1 MLLISFVVKIRDG
14 GSFYIFDFDDEEE
27 QNISESYQP
36 PRSNDNS
43 SNTKEMEEANDRVDN
58 SSNSNKEKNKEKKE
72 TEAITDENRQDYMK
86 ILEYDAFIDKTRKE
100 LEEIEKSM
108 EFGEAISESI
118 EIQKRNQERN
128 ERNNERRKRNQE
140 RINENDNS
148 PLEKLEEMEIVPKL
162 EMFSNSEEAYSISL
176 PKSGY
181 SPYDSYFGKGV
192 YNNSADNYIKV
203 TAPISYHIVFLL
215 KDVYS
220 KRTIRNEFIR
230 KGSTFDLTGI
240 PYGTY
245 EFSYFSGDDWS
256 DQQEMKNGEIKGG
269 FTMNK
274 SFSKSQQ
281 YKDRMEF
288 KSDQYGGYEIQLIS
302 TVSGNLSTQTSNED
316 EFFN

>member
-1 MLLISFVVKIRDG
+1 MLLISFAAKIRDG
-14 GSFYIFDFDDEEE
+14 GSFYIFDFDNEAG
-27 QNISESYQP
+27 QNTAESYRPQ
-36 PRSNDNS
+36 RSNDIS
-43 SNTKEMEEANDRVDN
+43 SNTRKDETNSDRVDN
-58 SSNSNKEKNKEKKE
+58 STNTNSTDVIKKNE
-72 TEAITDENRQDYMK
+72 D
-86 ILEYDAFIDKTRKE
+86 
-100 LEEIEKSM
+100 
-108 EFGEAISESI
+108 GEAIFDEWL
-118 EIQKRNQERN
+118 EIAKINKEIIDRNKEIIDRNQD
-128 ERNNERRKRNQE
+128 
-140 RINENDNS
+140 RINGKDNS
-148 PLEKLEEMEIVPKL
+148 PLESLEKLESSPDNEFLRALGESKL
-162 EMFSNSEEAYSISL
+162 ISL

-230 KGSTFDLTGI
+230 KGSTFNLTGI

-269 FTMNK
+269 FTKNK
-274 SFSKSQQ
+274 SFSKSEQ

-288 KSDQYGGYEIQLIS
+288 RSDEYGGYEIELIS

-316 EFFN
+316 ESFN

>member
-1 MLLISFVVKIRDG
+1 MSRKAKIIIFSLMLLISFIVKIRDG
-14 GSFYIFDFDDEEE
+14 ASFYIFNFDDEEE
-27 QNISESYQP
+27 QNVSESSQS
-36 PRSNDNS
+36 PRSSDNS
-43 SNTKEMEEANDRVDN
+43 SNIKEIEATNDGVDN
-58 SSNSNKEKNKEKKE
+58 PKKNEE
-72 TEAITDENRQDYMK
+72 
-86 ILEYDAFIDKTRKE
+86 RKNG
-100 LEEIEKSM
+100 EKS
-108 EFGEAISESI
+108 S
-118 EIQKRNQERN
+118 
-128 ERNNERRKRNQE
+128 
-140 RINENDNS
+140 
-148 PLEKLEEMEIVPKL
+148 L
-162 EMFSNSEEAYSISL
+162 SISL

-181 SPYDSYFGKGV
+181 SPYNSYFGKGV

-203 TAPISYHIVFLL
+203 TAPISDHIVFLL

-256 DQQEMKNGEIKGG
+256 NQQEMKNGEIKGG
-269 FTMNK
+269 FTKNK
-274 SFSKSQQ
+274 SFSKSEK

-288 KSDQYGGYEIQLIS
+288 KSSQYGGYEIKLIS

>member
-14 GSFYIFDFDDEEE
+14 GSFYIFDFDDGED
-27 QNISESYQP
+27 QNTVESYEPTQL
-36 PRSNDNS
+36 RDS
-43 SNTKEMEEANDRVDN
+43 KALANDYIKKQREQE
-58 SSNSNKEKNKEKKE
+58 KEYE
-72 TEAITDENRQDYMK
+72 
-86 ILEYDAFIDKTRKE
+86 ILE
-100 LEEIEKSM
+100 
-108 EFGEAISESI
+108 
-118 EIQKRNQERN
+118 
-128 ERNNERRKRNQE
+128 E
-140 RINENDNS
+140 RINELQEDLKNPS
-148 PLEKLEEMEIVPKL
+148 KLEPFEFEYDTIDIQHFELPPFVGK
-162 EMFSNSEEAYSISL
+162 SISF

-181 SPYDSYFGKGV
+181 SPYNSYFGKGI

-256 DQQEMKNGEIKGG
+256 DEQEMKNGEIKGG
-269 FTMNK
+269 FTKNK
-274 SFSKSQQ
+274 SFSKSEQ

-288 KSDQYGGYEIQLIS
+288 RSDQYGGYEIKLIS